1 MGAIPLFL
9 IPWLLH
15 VTVAAV
21 VLTPAVLLARKRV
34 RWRWRELWTLVI
46 PFAVWAALML
56 SDQATGAKSL
66 SNLVVEPALLGL
78 VVGASAWGR
87 LLIAPWWGRT
97 GTMML
102 LVIAL
107 AGAAAGVFFLIPALP
122 E

>member
-1 MGAIPLFL
+1 MGVIPVFL

-15 VTVAAV
+15 LAVATMA
-21 VLTPAVLLARKRV
+21 LTPAVLLARKRG

-46 PFAVWAALML
+46 PFAVWAAFML
-56 SDQATGAKSL
+56 SGQATGAKSL

-78 VVGASAWGR
+78 VVGASAWGG
-87 LLIAPWWGRT
+87 LLIAPWWDRT
-97 GTMML
+97 GSMML
-102 LVIAL
+102 LIIAL